1 MAQQMAAARAAAAKT
16 KDVQVDVP
24 VYDEKVG
31 RTSPILSAHEPS
43 ARELVGKSSTRL
55 AQILTEEEIRPDDLK
70 GLDGAGVTLLGTGA
84 FGEVRLVTWRK
95 TAAAAKVAHK
105 EVTLNQ
111 KLLFLRELELM
122 VRCRH
127 PNIVQFLGYVDSPF
141 VIVMEFLPKGDLR
154 AYWRSRRVPVGHKTS
169 ICLDVLRALG
179 YLHNRRPHKI
189 VHRDV
194 KPTNVLMTNSG
205 IAKLTD
211 FGLGRILGQEMSKHG
226 CSTHGGSIYSAATAA
241 PASDSKGGSGKGSR
255 RPSNNVTGVVGTAPY
270 MAPESS
276 IPGPAAYDEKVDI
289 YSAAVTF
296 HELFEQSAF
305 NEEMPFAGALTPPR
319 ISKIIREMGKTD
331 PTARPSALDLVD
343 RFEDTGL
350 ARPPAE
356 GACCVVS

>member
-1 MAQQMAAARAAAAKT
+1 M
-16 KDVQVDVP
+16 
-24 VYDEKVG
+24 
-31 RTSPILSAHEPS
+31 
-43 ARELVGKSSTRL
+43 
-55 AQILTEEEIRPDDLK
+55 
-70 GLDGAGVTLLGTGA
+70 
-84 FGEVRLVTWRK
+84 
-95 TAAAAKVAHK
+95 
-105 EVTLNQ
+105 
-111 KLLFLRELELM
+111 
-122 VRCRH
+122 
-127 PNIVQFLGYVDSPF
+127 
-141 VIVMEFLPKGDLR
+141 
-154 AYWRSRRVPVGHKTS
+154 
-169 ICLDVLRALG
+169 LRALG

-241 PASDSKGGSGKGSR
+241 PETGKGGSGKGSR

-305 NEEMPFAGALTPPR
+305 NDEMPFAGALTPPR